1 MRKETRR
8 VYWKDTMIEKISER
22 GFLYIAFGDA
32 FTKEALMSIKSLKR
46 HNKEPV
52 ALFTDQEKTDE
63 IDSVV
68 DVYAKIQ
75 PSHIRAK
82 VDFVGS
88 SPFKNTIYLDSDTL
102 IVRNIS
108 DMFDVLERFDV
119 AVTNDYARKRTKYS
133 KIVPEYAEIPYAF
146 SEVNGGVMAYNDSLA
161 TQTFLAMWREYFY
174 KYFKETNGWDQ
185 VSLRV
190 SLWRSNV
197 RIHHF
202 PCEYNIRS
210 HANREKQDR
219 FKHEF
224 GEQHMAPRIY
234 HMHYSPEVHQNK
246 FKFTQEELDE
256 FEECV
261 IKQAVWY

>member
-1 MRKETRR
+1 MNK
-8 VYWKDTMIEKISER
+8 IEK

-46 HNKEPV
+46 YNNEPV
-52 ALFTDQEKTDE
+52 ALFTDSDKTDE
-63 IDSVV
+63 FEGLV
-68 DVYAKIQ
+68 DIYGKIE
-75 PSHIRAK
+75 PKHIRAK
-82 VDFVGS
+82 VDFIS
-88 SPFKNTIYLDSDTL
+88 KTPFNKTVYLDSDTL

-108 DMFDVLERFDV
+108 DMFDVLSRFDV
-119 AVTNDYARKRTKYS
+119 ALTNDYARKRTKYS
-133 KIVPEYAEIPYAF
+133 KLVPEYKEIPYAF
-146 SEVNGGVMAYNDSLA
+146 SEVNGGIMAYNDTQA

-190 SLWRSNV
+190 ALWRSNV

-202 PCEYNIRS
+202 PFEYNIRS
-210 HANREKQDR
+210 KGNREKQDR

-234 HMHYSPEVHQNK
+234 HLHYENKDVHNGI
-246 FKFTQEELDE
+246 FKYSLKDIKEYEALM
-256 FEECV
+256 
-261 IKQAVWY
+261 IKQSVKY